1 MGKHRYTV
9 IAVGLLASA
18 VFVYL
23 AVRRVD
29 FSALASIWRDAELVP
44 WVPLGI
50 ASYLLGHVVRGVRC
64 RLLVRREAALSLMT
78 ASNIVVVGYASNNVL
93 PARLGELVRAGML
106 AERSGMPVAQSLA
119 VTFIERVLDGLA
131 ILGLLVVATLTSA
144 APGWIQ
150 DLVRVALVVFG
161 VATLVMLAGAHS
173 PNFIVSVAS
182 RLGNKLGPK
191 MHDRVVSLA
200 TSITNAGACLRDPRD
215 AILLALLSIV
225 VWTLEAGLFVA
236 LLPVFGIEMSI
247 HIGVVAMC
255 VTNLGLLVPSSPGFI
270 GPFHYFCS
278 QALIAEGI
286 GGPTALVYAT
296 LVHLAFYVPV
306 TIWGAGAMLWYGVEV
321 GSTAAMAREAKK
333 GNKATTV
340 RGVPVV
346 ELAPV
351 APPPPPPAASAFTIG
366 LVEAIVVGPGR
377 VAEPAAV
384 HYAATFV
391 DGQIQALSTKLQLM
405 YACGMTFF
413 RFATRLRFLRGYC
426 DVPLEARKQ
435 WTLKWAEGPIAL
447 VRQLFKPVRATA
459 LLAYYDHDSVKQA
472 LLAPAIVPAASLVR
486 SPEATGA
493 KAESAVEAS

>member
-9 IAVGLLASA
+9 IVLGLAASA
-18 VFVYL
+18 VFIFL

-29 FSALASIWRDAELVP
+29 FGSLATIWHDAELLP

-50 ASYLLGHVVRGVRC
+50 ASYLLGHLVRGVRC
-64 RLLVRREAALSLMT
+64 RLLVRREAALDLMT

-119 VTFIERVLDGLA
+119 ITFIERVLDGLA
-131 ILGLLVVATLTSA
+131 IIGLLAVATLTGN

-161 VATLVMLAGAHS
+161 GATLVMLAGAHS
-173 PNFIVSVAS
+173 PGFIVSVTS

-191 MHDRVVSLA
+191 MHDRLVSLA
-200 TSITNAGACLRDPRD
+200 TSVTNAGACLRDPRD
-215 AILLALLSIV
+215 ALLLAFFSLV
-225 VWTLEAGLFVA
+225 VWTLEAGLFVSI
-236 LLPVFGIEMSI
+236 LPVFGIQMSI
-247 HIGVVAMC
+247 PFGITAMC

-286 GGPTALVYAT
+286 AGPTALVYAT

-306 TIWGAGAMLWYGVEV
+306 TLWGAGAMLWYGVEV

-333 GNKATTV
+333 GNKSMTV

-351 APPPPPPAASAFTIG
+351 SAQPAEPPTSAFAIG
-366 LVEAIVVGPGR
+366 LVEAMVVGPG
-377 VAEPAAV
+377 ATPDPAAV
-384 HYAATFV
+384 QYAAGFV
-391 DGQIQALSTKLQLM
+391 DGQIRALPPKLRFM
-405 YACGMTFF
+405 FESGMTLF
-413 RFATRLRFLRGYC
+413 RFVTRLRFMRGFC
-426 DVPLEARKQ
+426 DVPLEKRKR
-435 WTLKWAEGPIAL
+435 WTLAWAEGRIAL
-447 VRQLFKPVRATA
+447 VRQLFKPVRATG
-459 LLAYYDHDSVKQA
+459 LLAYYDHDSVKRK
-472 LLAPAIVPAASLVR
+472 LLGSPAVVPASSLVRDLEVAVPAA
-486 SPEATGA
+486 
-493 KAESAVEAS
+493 EASS